1 MSDRRPRLLVV
12 ASTFPGR
19 PGDGTPE
26 FIRDLSLRLAHTFDT
41 TVLVPRVPDA
51 PEREESGGIT
61 VERFAY
67 FPRRWEDL
75 ADGAII
81 ENLRTRPSRWLQVVP
96 FIVSE
101 ALHLRR
107 MVRRHRPDVIHVHW
121 LIPQGVA
128 ALLAARHTP
137 WVVTTLGGDVYAL
150 DNVVARWLK
159 RAVLRRARAVTC
171 MNADMRDRLIDAG
184 AAPETTRVQL
194 LGADLRTIQ
203 EVGAGE
209 TRIPG
214 RILFAGRLVE
224 KKGVTV
230 LLDALRRLPADVDW
244 SLEIM
249 GDGPLRDELTARAEG
264 LPVTFTGAASREELS
279 RAYARCSVMTV
290 PSVPASSGDQDGLPT
305 VLLEAMG
312 AGCAIVGS
320 DLPGIDEAIDD
331 GVTGLLVPPADAD
344 ALAAALHSLLT
355 DDDLRLRLG
364 KAAADHS
371 EQFGVEA
378 CSRRFVDI
386 LTTAAAAGRP
396 A

>member
-19 PGDGTPE
+19 PGDSTPG
-26 FIRDLSLRLAHTFDT
+26 FVRDLSLRLARTFDT
-41 TVLVPRVPDA
+41 TVLVPRVPGA
-51 PEREESGGIT
+51 PSREESDGMT

-81 ENLRTRPSRWLQVVP
+81 ENLRARPSRWLQVLP
-96 FIVSE
+96 FVVLE
-101 ALHLRR
+101 TLHVRR
-107 MVRRHRPDVIHVHW
+107 LVRRHRPGVIHVHW
-121 LIPQGVA
+121 VIPQGLAV
-128 ALLAARHTP
+128 LLAARRTP
-137 WVVTTLGGDVYAL
+137 WVVTTHGADVYAL
-150 DNVVARWLK
+150 DNPLTRRVK
-159 RAVLRRARAVTC
+159 RAILRRARAVTSV
-171 MNADMRDRLIDAG
+171 NAQMRDRLIEAG

-194 LGADLRTIQ
+194 LGADLRTFQ
-203 EVGAGE
+203 TVGVGE
-209 TRIPG
+209 TRVRG

-230 LLDALRRLPADVDW
+230 LLDAVRRLPDDLDW

-249 GDGPLRDELTARAEG
+249 GDGPLRAELEAQAEG
-264 LPVTFTGAASREELS
+264 LPVTFTGSASRDELA

-312 AGCAIVGS
+312 SGCAIVAS
-320 DLPGIDEAIDD
+320 ALPGLDEALDD
-331 GVTGLLVPPADAD
+331 GITGLLVPPADAD
-344 ALAAALHSLLT
+344 ALAAAMRTLLT

-386 LTTAAAAGRP
+386 LTAAAASGAP
-396 A
+396 T